1 MKKLRIVI
9 LIAALILLVVNVLE
23 IDLGKLTNLEV
34 NLNPYLGA
42 LSMALVSLSMILSIK
57 SSKNKVENS

>member
-57 SSKNKVENS
+57 SSKNKEENS

>member
-42 LSMALVSLSMILSIK
+42 LSMALVSLSMMLSIK
-57 SSKNKVENS
+57 SSKNKEENS

>member
-57 SSKNKVENS
+57 SSKKASDK

>member
-9 LIAALILLVVNVLE
+9 LIAALILMIVNVLS

-34 NLNPYLGA
+34 NLSPYLGA
-42 LSMALVSLSMILSIK
+42 LSMMLVGLSMLLSIK
-57 SSKNKVENS
+57 SSKKTIDK

>member
-9 LIAALILLVVNVLE
+9 LIAALILLVVNALE

-57 SSKNKVENS
+57 SSKKVSDK

>member
-42 LSMALVSLSMILSIK
+42 LSMALVSLSMMLSIK
-57 SSKNKVENS
+57 SSKNEEENS